1 MVIIVGAGMAGLSC
15 ANYLNNKNIDFLVL
29 DAAKEVGGRV
39 RTDLEDGFR
48 LDRGFQILLT
58 AYPEAQRLLNY
69 DTLSLMPFDSGA
81 IIRNEGRFEQFSNP
95 FKNPSAVLSS
105 ITSPIGSF
113 SDKLRTLRLVLD
125 TEGITE
131 EVLTQNEESTD
142 HFLRNYGFSDKM
154 MTQFLKPFFGG
165 VFLEDQLATSSAFF
179 KYIFGKFYEGDAVIP
194 ANGMQAI
201 PEQLAANLPNHS
213 IRLNCPV
220 ERIDGT
226 SVYLSSGEKIQGSQV
241 VIATDALQANKLL
254 RQETHHQFNATSC
267 VYFAAN
273 ESPLQDKMLVLNP
286 NRNELIQNLCVP
298 SDIAPNYAPKGKSL
312 ISVSTAYL
320 GATNEQQ
327 NIATLKQE
335 LAHWFGKD
343 VTEWQHLKSYH
354 IPYALP
360 SFAVGAKNLPLQIA
374 DKVYRC
380 GDYTAYPSLNAA
392 MMTGRKVAEM
402 IA

>member
-1 MVIIVGAGMAGLSC
+1 MVIIVGAGMAGLCC

-39 RTDLEDGFR
+39 RTDLEDDFR

-81 IIRNEGRFEQFSNP
+81 IIRNDERFEQFSNP
-95 FKNPSAVLSS
+95 FKNPSAVFSS

-298 SDIAPNYAPKGKSL
+298 SDIAPNYAPTGKSL

-335 LAHWFGKD
+335 LTHWFGKD

-374 DKVYRC
+374 DKIYRC

>member
-1 MVIIVGAGMAGLSC
+1 MVIIVGAGMAGLCC

-81 IIRNEGRFEQFSNP
+81 IIRNDERFEQFSNP
-95 FKNPSAVLSS
+95 FKNPSAVFSS

-220 ERIDGT
+220 ERINGT

-267 VYFAAN
+267 IYFAAN

-298 SDIAPNYAPKGKSL
+298 SDIAPNYAPTGKSL

-335 LAHWFGKD
+335 LTHWFGKD

-360 SFAVGAKNLPLQIA
+360 SFAVGAKNLPLQVA
-374 DKVYRC
+374 DKIYRC

>member
-1 MVIIVGAGMAGLSC
+1 MVIIVGAGMAGLCC

-81 IIRNEGRFEQFSNP
+81 IIRNDERFEQFSNP
-95 FKNPSAVLSS
+95 FKNPSAVFSS

-220 ERIDGT
+220 ERINGT

-267 VYFAAN
+267 IYFAAN

-298 SDIAPNYAPKGKSL
+298 SDIAPNYAPTGKSL

-335 LAHWFGKD
+335 LTHWFGKD

-374 DKVYRC
+374 DKIYRC

>member
-39 RTDLEDGFR
+39 RTDLEDDFR

-95 FKNPSAVLSS
+95 FKNPSAVFSS

-298 SDIAPNYAPKGKSL
+298 SDIAPNYAPTGKSL

-335 LAHWFGKD
+335 LTHWFGKD

-374 DKVYRC
+374 DKIYRC

>member
-1 MVIIVGAGMAGLSC
+1 MVIIVGAGMAGLCC

-81 IIRNEGRFEQFSNP
+81 IIRNDERFEQFSNP
-95 FKNPSAVLSS
+95 FKNPSAVFSS

-220 ERIDGT
+220 ERINGT

-298 SDIAPNYAPKGKSL
+298 SDIAPNYAPTGKSL

-335 LAHWFGKD
+335 LTHWFGKD

-360 SFAVGAKNLPLQIA
+360 SFAVGAKNLPLQVA
-374 DKVYRC
+374 DKIYRC